1 MAEEA
6 QNRVSAPAPRYNERY
21 NSPYNRGTAPI
32 QSPEDD
38 KFPTELDSGITV
50 KGILEVMAEGYGF
63 IRSDNYMPGDNDIY
77 VAPSQI
83 RRFNLRTGEYF
94 RGKYQSADTDEK
106 FSALLYVKTINGYT
120 TEEAS
125 RRSNFEDMTPI
136 FPNSRLK
143 MERLRLPGGDA
154 GHGSVKP
161 HRQRTERYDRVPAE
175 GW

>member
-63 IRSDNYMPGDNDIY
+63 IRSDNYMPEIMIFTWHP
-77 VAPSQI
+77 A
-83 RRFNLRTGEYF
+83 RFVGSIC
-94 RGKYQSADTDEK
+94 GQA
-106 FSALLYVKTINGYT
+106 
-120 TEEAS
+120 
-125 RRSNFEDMTPI
+125 I
-136 FPNSRLK
+136 F
-143 MERLRLPGGDA
+143 
-154 GHGSVKP
+154 
-161 HRQRTERYDRVPAE
+161 
-175 GW
+175 